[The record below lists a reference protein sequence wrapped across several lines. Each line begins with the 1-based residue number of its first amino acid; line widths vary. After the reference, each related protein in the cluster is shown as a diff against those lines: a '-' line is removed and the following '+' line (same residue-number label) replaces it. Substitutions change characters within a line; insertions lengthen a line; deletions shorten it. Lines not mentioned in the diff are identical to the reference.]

1 MELSPRLSALAQ
13 WAAPGCRFADI
24 GTDHGYLPVWLI
36 VNGVIARAIAADLR
50 PGPLERAAQT
60 ARRYGVADR
69 VQLRLCDGL
78 EGLEPGEADTIAI
91 AGMGGET
98 IAGILDRAPW
108 TRREDV
114 TLLLQPMSTL
124 PELRQRLLEG
134 GYRVEE
140 ERLACQSGTLYVAMK
155 VRPGRDRPMTA
166 AELWAGRQSRD
177 PLRGRWLEQ
186 CLAKA
191 EKALEGQRRAKC
203 PNEDTVARLKELTA
217 ELTQMK
223 KEWDTWQQSKKST
236 NL

>member
-1 MELSPRLSALAQ
+1 MELSPRLSALAR

-36 VNGVIARAIAADLR
+36 TNGVIDRAIATDLR
-50 PGPLERAAQT
+50 SGPLERAAQT

-114 TLLLQPMSTL
+114 TLLLQPMSTQ
-124 PELRQRLLEG
+124 PELRRRLLEG
-134 GYRVEE
+134 GYKVEE
-140 ERLACQSGTLYVAMK
+140 ERLACQGGTLYVAMK

-186 CLAKA
+186 CLTKA

-203 PNEDTVARLKELTA
+203 PSGETVARLEELTA

-223 KEWDTWQQSKKST
+223 KEWDIWQQSKKST

>member
-1 MELSPRLSALAQ
+1 MELSPRLSVLAR

-36 VNGVIARAIAADLR
+36 KNGVIDRAIATDLR
-50 PGPLERAAQT
+50 SGPLERAAHT

-78 EGLEPGEADTIAI
+78 EGLEPRETDTIAI

-114 TLLLQPMSTL
+114 TLLLQPMSTQ
-124 PELRQRLLEG
+124 PELRRRLLEG

-140 ERLACQSGTLYVAMK
+140 ECLACQGGTLYVAMK
-155 VRPGRDRPMTA
+155 VRPGRDRPMTV

-186 CLAKA
+186 CLTKA
-191 EKALEGQRRAKC
+191 EKALEGRRRAKC
-203 PNEDTVARLKELTA
+203 PSGKTVARLEELTA
-217 ELTQMK
+217 ELMQMK
-223 KEWDTWQQSKKST
+223 KEWDIWQQSKKSM
-236 NL
+236 NS